1 MTKKI
6 TAAAFTT
13 LVLAATAVQAQE
25 TAPETEAPMAQG
37 HMQNGEMAGMMDMDS
52 MEGMESMMPM
62 MKMMAQMGPLMEAC
76 TEMMQTMNGHMKNA
90 EPQADN
96 G

>member
-13 LVLAATAVQAQE
+13 LVLAATALQAQE
-25 TAPETEAPMAQG
+25 TAPEAEAPKTQDQ
-37 HMQNGEMAGMMDMDS
+37 MQTGEMAGKMG
-52 MEGMESMMPM
+52 MEGMEGMMPM
-62 MKMMAQMGPLMEAC
+62 RQMMAQMGPMMEAC
-76 TEMMQTMNGHMKNA
+76 TEMMQTMNGHMKYA